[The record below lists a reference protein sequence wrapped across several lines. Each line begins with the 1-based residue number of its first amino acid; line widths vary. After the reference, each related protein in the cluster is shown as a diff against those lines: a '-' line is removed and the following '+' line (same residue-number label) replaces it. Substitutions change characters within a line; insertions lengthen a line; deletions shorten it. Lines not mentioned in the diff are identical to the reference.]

1 MPTIQRDYL
10 MEAEDRKVITDPDV
24 QELVDATVP
33 TDYLLSVKQ
42 VAAVLGNRSSE
53 YVRQLVEA
61 GELKKLGG
69 KTAEKENYLIY
80 RSSLI
85 KYLERKTK

>member
-33 TDYLLSVKQ
+33 TDFLLSVKQ

-69 KTAEKENYLIY
+69 KTVEKENYLIY

-85 KYLERKTK
+85 KYIERKTK

>member
-33 TDYLLSVKQ
+33 TDFLLSVKQ

-69 KTAEKENYLIY
+69 KTVEKENYLIY

-85 KYLERKTK
+85 KYISKKTK

>member
-1 MPTIQRDYL
+1 MTIQRDYL

-69 KTAEKENYLIY
+69 KTVEKENYLIY

-85 KYLERKTK
+85 KYISKKTS

>member
-1 MPTIQRDYL
+1 MTIQRDYL

-33 TDYLLSVKQ
+33 TDMLLSVKQ

-69 KTAEKENYLIY
+69 KTVEKENYLIY

-85 KYLERKTK
+85 KYITKKTS

>member
-1 MPTIQRDYL
+1 

-33 TDYLLSVKQ
+33 TDFLLSVKQ
-42 VAAVLGNRSSE
+42 VAAVLGNRSAE
-53 YVRQLVEA
+53 YVRGLVDA

-69 KTAEKENYLIY
+69 KTGERENYLIY
-80 RSSLI
+80 RSSVV

>member
-1 MPTIQRDYL
+1 MTIQRDYL

-33 TDYLLSVKQ
+33 TDFLLSVKQ

-53 YVRQLVEA
+53 YVRQLVET

-69 KTAEKENYLIY
+69 KTVEKENYLIY

>member
-1 MPTIQRDYL
+1 

-69 KTAEKENYLIY
+69 KTVEKENYLIY

>member
-1 MPTIQRDYL
+1 MLIQRDYL

-69 KTAEKENYLIY
+69 KTVEKENYLIY

-85 KYLERKTK
+85 KYLERKTV

>member
-1 MPTIQRDYL
+1 MTIQRDYL

-33 TDYLLSVKQ
+33 TDFLLSVKQ

-53 YVRQLVEA
+53 YARQLVEA

-69 KTAEKENYLIY
+69 KTVEKENYLIY

>member
-1 MPTIQRDYL
+1 MTIQRDYL

-33 TDYLLSVKQ
+33 TDFLLSVKQ

-53 YVRQLVEA
+53 YVRQLVET

-69 KTAEKENYLIY
+69 KTVEKENYLIY
-80 RSSLI
+80 RSSLL

>member
-1 MPTIQRDYL
+1 MTIQRDYL

-69 KTAEKENYLIY
+69 KTVEKENYLIY

-85 KYLERKTK
+85 KYISKKTK

>member
-1 MPTIQRDYL
+1 MTIQRDYL

-69 KTAEKENYLIY
+69 KTVEKENYLIY

-85 KYLERKTK
+85 KYITKKTK

>member
-1 MPTIQRDYL
+1 M
-10 MEAEDRKVITDPDV
+10 
-24 QELVDATVP
+24 
-33 TDYLLSVKQ
+33 
-42 VAAVLGNRSSE
+42 LGNRSSE

-69 KTAEKENYLIY
+69 KTTEKENYLIY

>member
-1 MPTIQRDYL
+1 MTIQRDYL

-69 KTAEKENYLIY
+69 KTVEKENYLIY

-85 KYLERKTK
+85 KYLERKTV

>member
-1 MPTIQRDYL
+1 

-24 QELVDATVP
+24 QALVDATVP
-33 TDYLLSVKQ
+33 TEMLLSVKQ

-53 YVRQLVEA
+53 YVRGLVDA
-61 GELKKLGG
+61 GELKQLGG
-69 KTAEKENYLIY
+69 KPGKATGERENYLIY

>member
-1 MPTIQRDYL
+1 MTIQRDYL

-69 KTAEKENYLIY
+69 KTVEKENYLIY

>member
-1 MPTIQRDYL
+1 MTIQRDYL

-33 TDYLLSVKQ
+33 TDFLLSVKQ

-69 KTAEKENYLIY
+69 KTVEKENYLIY

>member
-1 MPTIQRDYL
+1 

-33 TDYLLSVKQ
+33 TDFLLSVKQ

-69 KTAEKENYLIY
+69 KTVEKENYLIY

-85 KYLERKTK
+85 KYISKKTK

>member
-1 MPTIQRDYL
+1 MTIQRDYL

-33 TDYLLSVKQ
+33 TDMLLSVKQ

-69 KTAEKENYLIY
+69 KTTEKENYLIY

-85 KYLERKTK
+85 KYISKKTK